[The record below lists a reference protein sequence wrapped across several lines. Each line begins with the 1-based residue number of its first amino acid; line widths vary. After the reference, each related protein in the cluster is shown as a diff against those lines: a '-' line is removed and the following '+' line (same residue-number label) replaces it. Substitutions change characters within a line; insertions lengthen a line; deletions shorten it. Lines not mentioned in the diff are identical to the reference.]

1 MALSLSYIIII
12 IIIIIKGIFSYRNCN
27 CCDSLVF
34 IFVLIKWIKAI
45 NISKISGME
54 NINGNRIKIR
64 KNQTIWP
71 LILLF
76 SLLCLLQVIPPPP
89 WKKTL
94 TTAIQ
99 KFVQLSWWFWKGIKI
114 TFHPPPNSRYFMDLC
129 IFSNVLINFFERLW
143 QSFLKDRKKSCSSL
157 SDDKPSLSY
166 FTCIQWSHIEYILS

>member
-89 WKKTL
+89 LKKNTHNSNSKICPTFL
-94 TTAIQ
+94 VI
-99 KFVQLSWWFWKGIKI
+99 LKGDQNHFSPTSK
-114 TFHPPPNSRYFMDLC
+114 LQ
-129 IFSNVLINFFERLW
+129 IFYGPMHFFKCLN
-143 QSFLKDRKKSCSSL
+143 
-157 SDDKPSLSY
+157 
-166 FTCIQWSHIEYILS
+166 